1 MKERTPYSLQF
12 DAFPALH
19 KEIEDLKKTV
29 QTQQEA
35 VQGAAI
41 IIDELRKE
49 NELLKKNLYTQEL
62 NNEIAKYKQLY
73 TKATDDYQALYTRH
87 ELLMSKYIRSE

>member
-1 MKERTPYSLQF
+1 MRESYLLQF

-19 KEIEDLKKTV
+19 KEIQELKETV

-35 VQGAAI
+35 LNATYIV
-41 IIDELRKE
+41 IDELRKE

-62 NNEIAKYKQLY
+62 HNEIGKYKQLWI
-73 TKATDDYQALYTRH
+73 KSSDEYQALYTRH
-87 ELLMSKYIRSE
+87 ELLMSKYIKL

>member
-1 MKERTPYSLQF
+1 MRESYLLQF

-19 KEIEDLKKTV
+19 KEIQELKETV

-35 VQGAAI
+35 LNATYIV
-41 IIDELRKE
+41 IDELRKE

-62 NNEIAKYKQLY
+62 HNEIGKYKQLWI
-73 TKATDDYQALYTRH
+73 KSSDEYQTLYTRH
-87 ELLMSKYIRSE
+87 ELLMSKYIKL